1 MALHKNFTLYTIL
14 LLLFISKIIQPQ
26 IVFKEL
32 VPIIIGIPITIGTN
46 YSVTEK
52 DLNFIESSSIR
63 KTMLFN
69 GLWKVYN
76 GRDDEKKKTAVSVP
90 SLFEGNAEVVY
101 EKYFELTKSDIQNN
115 NFELHFLG
123 VSYTAEISIN
133 HSVIYLHPGGEFPF
147 SVLLP
152 KDLLKSDKKN
162 FLSVKVNSRLD
173 ATHTI
178 PYKNEFLAP
187 ERFGGIFRDVYLTFV
202 PNIHISRFSFHY
214 EAVPNSSR
222 AKVFVSANVANH
234 EFRGKSDSTSNEN
247 FEVKFSIQNRNDL
260 SSNGSASNQIQLH
273 QGKEKVLS
281 QSFEALNLIMWSC
294 SAPYAYVITAQIL
307 QNGNVI
313 DEIKQPVSF
322 YNFSIQKDSPYL
334 NGEKFQLNGVTYFA
348 SNKSYG
354 SMFTYQQMKNDLTQI
369 KDLGFNAVRFP
380 KQAPHPYLLSL
391 CSELGL
397 LAFIESPVSSL
408 PESLVEDQNF
418 VSLSNNYLRRF
429 LSSYG
434 NYSAVAAIGLGGGFL
449 PNSPI
454 HTFYL
459 ETQAAEIKK
468 TISKPVY
475 ASFVAGHFHEIPKL
489 DFYGIELFSTS
500 LPAQA
505 GLSAFNTMVKSLQ
518 EELGKGKVFLSEA
531 TYMVTQGRSSGYT
544 NQSTFEAQAKFFS
557 DLLSYSEEN
566 ENAGYFI
573 NSMFDYR
580 CDYHSVLSQFND
592 EKILT
597 LGICNEDRNTSRPGY
612 KVLYAKLHNLEQVT
626 VPIGLKKDQSPMAF
640 IISGLL
646 LALLTGFLINSGR
659 KFREDTSRALLR
671 PYNFFADI
679 RDLRVISGVHTTI
692 LAFII
697 SAIVGSLTASL
708 FFFFKDEILFERVI
722 LSFGS
727 ENITRMMSYLSWHP
741 AQAILILTITFFVKL
756 LFISLLV
763 KFFSFFLMNKI
774 FLSNAYY
781 TVVWSFLPFVLLIP
795 VAIILY
801 RLLAMGTLNIYL
813 YLILLMFGIL
823 CVYRLIKGIYVIYDV
838 SPGKVY
844 FYFFVLLIGVSAIFL
859 VSMQAYNATFDFLLF
874 GIKESIVRI

>member
-1 MALHKNFTLYTIL
+1 MALHKNFMLFTIL

-32 VPIIIGIPITIGTN
+32 PH
-46 YSVTEK
+46 YSVSEK
-52 DLNFIESSSIR
+52 DLKFIENSSVR
-63 KTMLFN
+63 KTMLLN

-76 GRDDEKKKTAVSVP
+76 SKDEEKKKTTVGVP

-101 EKYFELTKSDIQNN
+101 EKYFELTKSELQEN
-115 NFELHFLG
+115 NFELNFLG

-133 HSVIYLHPGGEFPF
+133 NSVIFLHPGGEFPF

-162 FLSVKVNSRLD
+162 VLRVKVNSKLD

-187 ERFGGIFRDVYLTFV
+187 ERFGGIFRDVYLEFV
-202 PNIHISRFSFHY
+202 PNIHISKFNFRY
-214 EAVPNSSR
+214 EVIPNTTR
-222 AKVFVSANVANH
+222 AKVLVSANIANH
-234 EFRGKSDSTSNEN
+234 EFRSQSDSSATET
-247 FEVKFSIQNRNDL
+247 FEVKFSVQNRNDL
-260 SSNGSASNQIQLH
+260 SSNGSASSQIQLRK
-273 QGKEKVLS
+273 GKEKVLA
-281 QSFEALNLIMWSC
+281 QSFEASNLILWSC
-294 SAPYAYVITAQIL
+294 GAPYAYVITAQIL
-307 QNGNVI
+307 QNGTVI
-313 DEIKQPVSF
+313 DEIRQPVSF
-322 YNFSIQKDSPYL
+322 YNFSIQKDSPTL

-348 SNKSYG
+348 SDKSYG
-354 SMFTYQQMKNDLTQI
+354 SMFTYEQMKNDLTQI

-397 LAFIESPVSSL
+397 LAFIESSASSL
-408 PESLVEDQNF
+408 PENLAEDQNF
-418 VSLSNNYLRRF
+418 VSLSSNYLRRF
-429 LSSYG
+429 ISAYG

-454 HTFYL
+454 HIFYL
-459 ETQAAEIKK
+459 DNQAEEIRK
-468 TISKPVY
+468 TSFRPVY
-475 ASFVAGHFHEIPKL
+475 ASFVAGHFQEIPKL
-489 DFYGIELFSTS
+489 DFIGIEFFSS
-500 LPAQA
+500 SSSKL
-505 GLSAFNTMVKSLQ
+505 NTMLKPLQ
-518 EELGKGKVFLSEA
+518 EEMGKGKVFLSEA

-544 NQSTFEAQAKFFS
+544 NPSTFEAQAKFFS

-566 ENAGYFI
+566 DNAGYFI

-580 CDYHSVLSQFND
+580 CDYHSVLAQYNN

-597 LGICNEDRNTSRPGY
+597 LGICNEDRNTDRPAY

-679 RDLRVISGVHTTI
+679 RDLRIISGLHTTI

-697 SAIVGSLTASL
+697 SAIVGTLMASL
-708 FFFFKDEILFERVI
+708 FFFFKDKILFERFI
-722 LSFGS
+722 LSIGS
-727 ENITRMMSYLSWHP
+727 ENFSWMMSYLSWHP
-741 AQAILILTITFFVKL
+741 IHAILALTVLFFVKL
-756 LFISLLV
+756 LIIALLV

-795 VAIILY
+795 GAIILFRLLALDTINLYVYIILFLFCLLSVY
-801 RLLAMGTLNIYL
+801 RLL
-813 YLILLMFGIL
+813 
-823 CVYRLIKGIYVIYDV
+823 KGIYVIYDV

-844 FYFFVLLIGVSAIFL
+844 FYSIVFLAGASVVYLIL
-859 VSMQAYNATFDFLLF
+859 MQTYNATFDFFMYGL
-874 GIKESIVRI
+874 KEYLARM

>member
-1 MALHKNFTLYTIL
+1 MALHKNFTLFTIL
-14 LLLFISKIIQPQ
+14 LLLFTSKIIQSQ
-26 IVFKEL
+26 IIFKEL
-32 VPIIIGIPITIGTN
+32 PH
-46 YSVTEK
+46 YSISEK
-52 DLNFIESSSIR
+52 DLSFIESSAVR
-63 KTMLFN
+63 KTMLLD

-76 GRDDEKKKTAVSVP
+76 SKDEEKKKTAIGVP

-101 EKYFELTKSDIQNN
+101 EKYFEISKSDLQDN

-123 VSYTAEISIN
+123 VSYTSEISIN
-133 HSVIYLHPGGEFPF
+133 NSVIYLHPGGEFPF

-152 KDLLKSDKKN
+152 KDLLKNDKKN
-162 FLSVKVNSRLD
+162 ILTVKVNSKLD

-187 ERFGGIFRDVYLTFV
+187 ERFGGIFRDVYLKFV
-202 PNIHISRFSFHY
+202 PNIHISRFNFHY
-214 EAVPNSSR
+214 EVVPNSSR
-222 AKVFVSANVANH
+222 AKVFVSANFANH
-234 EFRGKSDSTSNEN
+234 EFRGKSDSTATEN
-247 FEVKFSIQNRNDL
+247 FEVKFSVQNQNDL
-260 SSNGSASNQIQLH
+260 SSNGSANNQIQLRK
-273 QGKEKVLS
+273 GKEKVLS
-281 QSFEALNLIMWSC
+281 QSFEASNIIMWNC
-294 SAPYAYVITAQIL
+294 NAPRAYVITAQIL

-354 SMFTYQQMKNDLTQI
+354 SMFTYEQMKNDLTQI

-380 KQAPHPYLLSL
+380 KQAPHPYLLAL
-391 CSELGL
+391 CSELGM
-397 LAFIESPVSSL
+397 LAFVESPVSSL
-408 PESLVEDQNF
+408 PENLVEDQNF

-459 ETQAAEIKK
+459 DTQAEEIKK
-468 TISKPVY
+468 IISKPVY

-489 DFYGIELFSTS
+489 DFYGIELFSNF

-505 GLSAFNTMVKSLQ
+505 GLSAFNTMYKPLQ

-544 NQSTFEAQAKFFS
+544 NKSTFEAQAKFFS
-557 DLLSYSEEN
+557 DLLSFSEEN

-580 CDYHSVLSQFND
+580 CDYHSVLSQYNH

-597 LGICNEDRNTSRPGY
+597 LGICNEDRKTNRPGY

-692 LAFII
+692 LAFIV
-697 SAIVGSLTASL
+697 SAIIGSLTASL
-708 FFFFKDEILFERVI
+708 FFFFKDKILFERFI

-727 ENITRMMSYLSWHP
+727 ENISWAMSYLSWHP
-741 AQAILILTITFFVKL
+741 VQAILSLTVVVFVKL

-763 KFFSFFLMNKI
+763 KFFSFFVMNKI

-795 VAIILY
+795 GAIILY
-801 RLLAMGTLNIYL
+801 RLLAMDSINLYIYI
-813 YLILLMFGIL
+813 ILLLFCIL
-823 CVYRLIKGIYVIYDV
+823 SVHRLLKGIYVIYDV

-844 FYFFVLLIGVSAIFL
+844 SYSILFLIGTSGIFL
-859 VSMQAYNATFDFLLF
+859 IYMQAFNATFDFLLF
-874 GIKESIVRI
+874 GLKEFMARI

>member
-1 MALHKNFTLYTIL
+1 MALHKNFTLFTIL

-32 VPIIIGIPITIGTN
+32 PH

-52 DLNFIESSSIR
+52 DLNFIENSSVR
-63 KTMLFN
+63 KTMVLN

-76 GRDDEKKKTAVSVP
+76 SKDEEKKKTTVAVP

-101 EKYFELTKSDIQNN
+101 EKYFELSKYDIQNN
-115 NFELHFLG
+115 NFELNFLG

-133 HSVIYLHPGGEFPF
+133 NSVIYLHPGGEFPF

-162 FLSVKVNSRLD
+162 VLRVKVNSKLD

-202 PNIHISRFSFHY
+202 PNVHISRFTFHY
-214 EAVPNSSR
+214 GIIQNSSR
-222 AKVFVSANVANH
+222 AKVFVSANIANQ
-234 EFRGKSDSTSNEN
+234 EFRTKSDSTGTDN
-247 FEVKFSIQNRNDL
+247 FEVKFSVQNQTEL
-260 SSNGSASNQIQLH
+260 TSNGSVSATIQLH
-273 QGKEKVLS
+273 KGKEKAFS
-281 QSFEALNLIMWSC
+281 QAFEASNLIMWSC
-294 SAPYAYVITAQIL
+294 NAPYAYTITAQIL
-307 QNGNVI
+307 QNGTVI
-313 DEIKQPVSF
+313 DEIRQPVSF
-322 YNFSIQKDSPYL
+322 YNFSIQKDSPFL

-354 SMFTYQQMKNDLTQI
+354 SMMTYEQMKNDLRQI

-380 KQAPHPYLLSL
+380 KSAPHPYLLSL

-408 PESLVEDQNF
+408 PENLVEDQNF
-418 VSLSNNYLRRF
+418 ISLSNNYLRRF
-429 LSSYG
+429 IFSYG

-449 PNSPI
+449 PNSQSHI
-454 HTFYL
+454 LYL
-459 ETQAAEIKK
+459 DNQAEEIRK
-468 TISKPVY
+468 TIFKPVY
-475 ASFVAGHFHEIPKL
+475 ASFVSGHFNEIPKL
-489 DFYGIELFSTS
+489 DFIGIEFFASSSSELNKVYK
-500 LPAQA
+500 P
-505 GLSAFNTMVKSLQ
+505 LQ
-518 EELGKGKVFLSEA
+518 EELGKGKVFISEA

-544 NQSTFEAQAKFFS
+544 NPSTFEAQAKFFS
-557 DLLSYSEEN
+557 DLLSYSEDN

-580 CDYHSVLSQFND
+580 CDYYSVLSQYND

-597 LGICNEDRNTSRPGY
+597 LGICDENRNTERPAY

-626 VPIGLKKDQSPMAF
+626 VPIGLKKDKSPMAF

-679 RDLRVISGVHTTI
+679 RDLRIISGLHTTV

-697 SAIVGSLTASL
+697 SAIVGTLSASL
-708 FFFFKDEILFERVI
+708 FFFFKDKILFERFI
-722 LSFGS
+722 LSIGS
-727 ENITRMMSYLSWHP
+727 EHFSQMMSYLSWHP
-741 AQAILILTITFFVKL
+741 LHAILTLTIIFFIKL
-756 LFISLLV
+756 LVISLLV
-763 KFFSFFLMNKI
+763 KFFSFFVMNKI
-774 FLSNAYY
+774 FLANAYY

-795 VAIILY
+795 GAIILY
-801 RLLAMGTLNIYL
+801 RLLAMDTINLYIYS
-813 YLILLMFGIL
+813 ILFLFCL
-823 CVYRLIKGIYVIYDV
+823 LSVYRLLKGIYVIYDV

-844 FYFFVLLIGVSAIFL
+844 FYSIVFL
-859 VSMQAYNATFDFLLF
+859 VGISVVYLIVMQTYNATVDFFMYGL
-874 GIKESIVRI
+874 KEFLARG